1 MPSFAHGRNTVVFYR
16 GYNVGQ
22 YLKEINWATE
32 VDTPET
38 TAFGSTTRSYVV
50 GFPNITITGSG
61 MYSSALSATALPE
74 VDNFM
79 DAAMGNSASGWLIYG
94 PVGGTIGAPLGFPAK
109 VAYADST
116 NYSVS
121 GSVTDMV
128 AISADWQVNADSI
141 GNGYFWVDPLDTKTG
156 NATHQWTLDRTV
168 GEPTSGKTFRIW
180 LQGLNTSDVSVTLT
194 LRHSPD
200 NTTYT
205 TLQSSVAPA
214 RTPWNIAWT
223 GVTLNR
229 YIRAE
234 AIVSGATGTPV
245 FSVAGARWTSP

>member
-1 MPSFAHGRNTVVFYR
+1 MPAFAHGRNSTIFYR

-61 MYSSALSATALPE
+61 MYASAVSATALPE
-74 VDNFM
+74 IDNFM
-79 DAAMGNSASGWLIYG
+79 DAAMGNSTSGWLLYG
-94 PVGGTIGAPLGFPAK
+94 PIGGAVGVPVGSPAK
-109 VAYADST
+109 VGYADST
-116 NYSVS
+116 NYTVS

-128 AISADWQVNADSI
+128 AVSADFQVNADSI
-141 GNGYFWVDPLDTKTG
+141 GNGSWWVDPTDTKSG
-156 NATHQWTLDRTV
+156 NSTHNWTLDRTV
-168 GEPTSGKTFRIW
+168 GEATSGKTFRLW
-180 LQGLNTSDVSVTLT
+180 AQGLNTSDVSVTMD
-194 LRHSPD
+194 LRHSVD
-200 NTTYT
+200 NSTYT

-214 RTPWNIAWT
+214 RTPWNIAYT

-229 YIRAE
+229 YIRVVITVA
-234 AIVSGATGTPV
+234 GATGTPV
-245 FSVAGARWTSP
+245 FSVAAVRWTSP